1 MIIHVIISLTYEV
14 EVMNILDGV
23 LILVIVFGLVGIGY
37 IFIYNKMQY
46 LKTKIEQAEGLID
59 EALRERYDILVR
71 ANDIIKSSLSD
82 KKDYFKEYVELKDKQ
97 VSNFEMDRKLK
108 EAFRVLE
115 KLMDDYEELDKNE
128 DLKNITKTI
137 KETDEKIVAA
147 TSYYNRHMTELNA
160 LVRKFPS
167 NIVGRLHG
175 FKVSTY
181 FDGKDMND
189 DIYNDFKL

>member
-1 MIIHVIISLTYEV
+1 
-14 EVMNILDGV
+14 MNILDGI

-167 NIVGRLHG
+167 NIVGRIHG

>member
-1 MIIHVIISLTYEV
+1 
-14 EVMNILDGV
+14 MNILDGI

-147 TSYYNRHMTELNA
+147 TSYYNSHMTELNA

-167 NIVGRLHG
+167 NIVGRIHG

>member
-14 EVMNILDGV
+14 EVMNILDGI

-147 TSYYNRHMTELNA
+147 TSYYNSHMTELNA

-167 NIVGRLHG
+167 NIVGRIHG